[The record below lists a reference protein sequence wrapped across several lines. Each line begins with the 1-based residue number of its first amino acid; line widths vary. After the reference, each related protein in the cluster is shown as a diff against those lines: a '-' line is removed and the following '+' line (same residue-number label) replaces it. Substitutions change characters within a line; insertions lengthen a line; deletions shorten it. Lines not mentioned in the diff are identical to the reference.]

1 MQDTTKQIKNYFR
14 PLKKNSLTWVEN
26 KHGNLMDDTE
36 EDKIDDSYREPEQI
50 LKSEFLQNL
59 PGVTATD
66 S

>member
-1 MQDTTKQIKNYFR
+1 
-14 PLKKNSLTWVEN
+14 
-26 KHGNLMDDTE
+26 MDDTE